1 MNRRKRS
8 IKFSSNLFIILSR
21 KRVTEVLA
29 CMLGIYL
36 THVRATVVVIGI
48 DQDENNATEDKI
60 QRNV

>member
-1 MNRRKRS
+1 
-8 IKFSSNLFIILSR
+8 
-21 KRVTEVLA
+21 
-29 CMLGIYL
+29 MLGICL